1 MNKFLLGT
9 VLAGATAAHAQS
21 FLLQYYT
28 NDGIPIETDATGTY
42 SVPGGLSTLPNLAEA
57 GLLLTR
63 HPSSALTTISA
74 VADLVTV
81 LPDQVP
87 GSTPKDYISSHSELQ
102 YHVGDASTPDSFT
115 LKLAAHASA
124 LTATLSGAGAD
135 AQLVVNWKMIIEGQ
149 APGIPNISYTLP
161 DVTTST
167 TVGTWS
173 ASWNQGFGAAPV
185 IMTPVTHGGTETV
198 VGGSNYEY
206 DVTYTLDV
214 PFGTDPDI
222 NASFDGSV
230 TVTPVPEVGAVWQM
244 SLFVLPVT

>member
-87 GSTPKDYISSHSELQ
+87 GSTPK
-102 YHVGDASTPDSFT
+102 
-115 LKLAAHASA
+115 
-124 LTATLSGAGAD
+124 
-135 AQLVVNWKMIIEGQ
+135 
-149 APGIPNISYTLP
+149 
-161 DVTTST
+161 
-167 TVGTWS
+167 
-173 ASWNQGFGAAPV
+173 
-185 IMTPVTHGGTETV
+185 
-198 VGGSNYEY
+198 
-206 DVTYTLDV
+206 
-214 PFGTDPDI
+214 
-222 NASFDGSV
+222 
-230 TVTPVPEVGAVWQM
+230 
-244 SLFVLPVT
+244 